1 MLFFFGM
8 GSVTPILSPFVKNEL
23 AGSDTT
29 VGVVIGSFAVSSLV
43 LRAWFG
49 RLGDRR
55 GARLLMIV
63 GCLVGAAGMGVQLFA
78 ASLPVVIVSRLLL
91 GAAQAA
97 VMTGST
103 TLAIDLSP
111 VERRGEASSYILV
124 AFHIGLGLGPVIGEF
139 VLHHSSY
146 DGVWLMI
153 GVLMLGGALVATLL
167 PRRGGVPDAPPSP
180 LFHPNGVMP
189 GIVIAIGMMSFISF
203 SSFVPLYG
211 EELGLAGVGLV
222 FTLASVGI
230 ALVRLLG
237 GKLPDLLGP
246 ITSSTVALVAILG
259 GTMVLS
265 AWHAVPGLYLGVVVV
280 ACGGALLM
288 PALIPLVVDGVEPHR
303 RSSAMATFT
312 MFIDVA
318 VAVTGYMFG
327 VVADLGG
334 YRATFVA
341 GGVTAVVGLV
351 VLRVALA
358 PRAYHRREAE
368 SAA

>member
-55 GARLLMIV
+55 GTRLLMIV
-63 GCLVGAAGMGVQLFA
+63 GCLVGAAGMGVQLLA

-153 GVLMLGGALVATLL
+153 GLLMLGGALVATLL
-167 PRRGGVPDAPPSP
+167 PRRGGAPDAPPSP

-288 PALIPLVVDGVEPHR
+288 PALIPLVVDGVEPQR

-351 VLRVALA
+351 VLRMALA
-358 PRAYHRREAE
+358 PRAYRRREVE
-368 SAA
+368 LAA